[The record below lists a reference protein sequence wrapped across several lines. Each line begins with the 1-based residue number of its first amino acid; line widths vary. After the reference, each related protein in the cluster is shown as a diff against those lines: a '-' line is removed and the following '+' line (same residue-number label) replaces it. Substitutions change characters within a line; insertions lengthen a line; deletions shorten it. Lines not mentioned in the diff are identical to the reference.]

1 MKKITN
7 LFTEASLKNKL
18 MMVTMFITM
27 VTLTLICALFIVY
40 DTHNVKNSVVEEI
53 NLLADII
60 AKRTAPALEFFGD
73 SEQVEKNLSDLAN
86 KDEVVLACVYDN
98 KLSVIAK
105 YTNFTDLQ
113 CPKTPG
119 VSNEIESKYL
129 YVNRKIISISEN
141 VLGSIYI
148 VADLREV
155 REHLYYAVIGALGVC
170 VVIFI
175 LVYFISLKS
184 NRFIAMPIAELVLAA
199 GRIANEKDYNITA
212 KVIYN
217 DEIGNLAGVFNRM
230 VMKVRDYN
238 KDLEQ
243 LVDARTEELSNSL
256 KVTER
261 ALMKA
266 EKADKHKSE
275 WIRNMSHEF
284 RTPVHGI
291 LSFAKFGIND
301 AKDESV
307 SRDELYKY
315 FERIVQ
321 STDRLKYLVNGIL
334 DIAATESGKVS
345 LAKEHNNIVAIAN
358 RVVEEL
364 SGVIKDSNLTV
375 KVEKPDFECFARVDR
390 QKLSQVFTN
399 LIGNAI
405 KFSPEKSKISISF
418 ERAEIDKRNGGR
430 LDALQVNVTDQG
442 CGIPEEELHEI
453 FAPFKQ
459 SSATNDQSGGT
470 GLGLSIC
477 KNMIKAHGGKIWVKN
492 NYPDKGAT
500 FSFVIPF

>member
-1 MKKITN
+1 MKKVTSI
-7 LFTEASLKNKL
+7 FTEASLKNKL
-18 MMVTMFITM
+18 MMVTMFTTM
-27 VTLTLICALFIVY
+27 VTLTLICAAFIIY
-40 DTHNVKNSVVEEI
+40 DTHNVRSKAVEEI

-60 AKRTAPALEFFGD
+60 SKRIAPAMEFFGD
-73 SEQVEKNLSDLAN
+73 EEQIEKNLKDFSN

-98 KLSVIAK
+98 ELSVIAK
-105 YTNFTDLQ
+105 YTNFTNKQ
-113 CPKTPG
+113 CPETFEEGSSIK
-119 VSNEIESKYL
+119 SQYL
-129 YVNRKIISISEN
+129 YVNREIVSISDN
-141 VLGSIYI
+141 VLGNIYI
-148 VADLREV
+148 VADLTEV
-155 REHLYYAVIGALGVC
+155 REHLYHALVGAIAVYI
-170 VVIFI
+170 VIFA

-184 NRFIAMPIAELVLAA
+184 NRFIARPIAELVDTAS
-199 GRIANEKDYNITA
+199 RVANEKNYNISA

-217 DEIGNLAGVFNRM
+217 DEIGNLATVFNRM
-230 VMKVRDYN
+230 IVKVRDYN

-243 LVDARTEELSNSL
+243 LVEERTEELSNSL

-261 ALMKA
+261 AVMKA

-301 AKDESV
+301 AKDDDV
-307 SRDELYKY
+307 SREELYKY

-321 STDRLKYLVNGIL
+321 SADRLKYLVNGIL

-345 LAKEHNNIVAIAN
+345 LNKESGDLIEIATIVT
-358 RVVEEL
+358 EDL
-364 SGVIKDSNLTV
+364 SGVIQDNKLSLEIIRPEFDV
-375 KVEKPDFECFARVDR
+375 IARVDS
-390 QKLSQVFTN
+390 QKISQVFTN

-405 KFSPEKSKISISF
+405 KFSPEGSQISISF
-418 ERAEIDKRNGGR
+418 EKSQITKRSGR
-430 LDALQVNVTDQG
+430 KVDAITVNISDEG
-442 CGIPEEELHEI
+442 CGIPEEELNEI

-477 KNMIKAHGGKIWVKN
+477 KNMIKAHGGTINVKN
-492 NYPDKGAT
+492 NPDIGTT
-500 FSFVIPF
+500 FYFNIPL

>member
-1 MKKITN
+1 
-7 LFTEASLKNKL
+7 
-18 MMVTMFITM
+18 
-27 VTLTLICALFIVY
+27 
-40 DTHNVKNSVVEEI
+40 
-53 NLLADII
+53 
-60 AKRTAPALEFFGD
+60 
-73 SEQVEKNLSDLAN
+73 
-86 KDEVVLACVYDN
+86 
-98 KLSVIAK
+98 
-105 YTNFTDLQ
+105 
-113 CPKTPG
+113 
-119 VSNEIESKYL
+119 
-129 YVNRKIISISEN
+129 
-141 VLGSIYI
+141 
-148 VADLREV
+148 
-155 REHLYYAVIGALGVC
+155 
-170 VVIFI
+170 
-175 LVYFISLKS
+175 
-184 NRFIAMPIAELVLAA
+184 
-199 GRIANEKDYNITA
+199 
-212 KVIYN
+212 
-217 DEIGNLAGVFNRM
+217 
-230 VMKVRDYN
+230 
-238 KDLEQ
+238 
-243 LVDARTEELSNSL
+243 
-256 KVTER
+256 
-261 ALMKA
+261 
-266 EKADKHKSE
+266 
-275 WIRNMSHEF
+275 MSHEF